1 MPPVPRAA
9 VTARATLAP
18 VPSARKD
25 AHRATAAPATRR
37 ERQHLAVS
45 RSTHPRRTVA
55 AAAALGSCPVG
66 FSPPPPPEDETAT
79 TTSNSAASKKRSE
92 ELEAA
97 ASLPRP
103 TGSRRR
109 LLPFIGETQPHLQD
123 HLKWALERVWRH
135 GPVFRSSL
143 YGMRDVVV
151 ATDFASIEKVMSGEH
166 VLTEWFQPASFQR
179 LLGTASSAAVMA
191 DKGRH
196 ARQRR
201 QQAKA
206 FSPAALASYAPRV
219 ARETEAAVALWARRC
234 EGEGE
239 SASSSSSSSPSSSL
253 DLGEALSDLTWAY
266 ALATVVDVSL
276 DEAEAKE
283 VRAAWKAFTS
293 NLFSAPLDFP
303 GSRFRTALRAR
314 ETLGRALGRAVREY
328 QAEFERERAGGE
340 EHASSSSSSSPS
352 SSRPPTMMNE
362 YMRARADDGD
372 PLREEELVD
381 MAIGLLLAG
390 YETSHSAH
398 LLLLSVLASPSLPSR
413 VREALEREQ
422 SAVIAKHETA
432 LSAAAL
438 ADMPYADA
446 CSKWCLWA
454 LGPADGIFRRAI
466 ADFELGGRRVQK
478 GEIIYNSFLAAKA
491 QDEKVVGPGGLKPGA
506 RLPPPHMDVND
517 LAASF
522 APERFLGGGGG
533 DVNGGEVASAAAA
546 SDALAAPTSVA
557 TFGFGNHFCLGAP
570 LYSMEAKAL
579 VATLVRGYEI
589 GTADGG
595 EPMRFASSWAA
606 TGRSGQRVR
615 VKVSRRAAPL

>member
-1 MPPVPRAA
+1 M
-9 VTARATLAP
+9 L
-18 VPSARKD
+18 
-25 AHRATAAPATRR
+25 
-37 ERQHLAVS
+37 
-45 RSTHPRRTVA
+45 
-55 AAAALGSCPVG
+55 
-66 FSPPPPPEDETAT
+66 
-79 TTSNSAASKKRSE
+79 
-92 ELEAA
+92 
-97 ASLPRP
+97 
-103 TGSRRR
+103 
-109 LLPFIGETQPHLQD
+109 
-123 HLKWALERVWRH
+123 
-135 GPVFRSSL
+135 
-143 YGMRDVVV
+143 
-151 ATDFASIEKVMSGEH
+151 
-166 VLTEWFQPASFQR
+166 
-179 LLGTASSAAVMA
+179 
-191 DKGRH
+191 
-196 ARQRR
+196 
-201 QQAKA
+201 
-206 FSPAALASYAPRV
+206 
-219 ARETEAAVALWARRC
+219 
-234 EGEGE
+234 
-239 SASSSSSSSPSSSL
+239 
-253 DLGEALSDLTWAY
+253 
-266 ALATVVDVSL
+266 
-276 DEAEAKE
+276 
-283 VRAAWKAFTS
+283 
-293 NLFSAPLDFP
+293 
-303 GSRFRTALRAR
+303 
-314 ETLGRALGRAVREY
+314 
-328 QAEFERERAGGE
+328 
-340 EHASSSSSSSPS
+340 
-352 SSRPPTMMNE
+352 
-362 YMRARADDGD
+362 ARADDGD

-398 LLLLSVLASPSLPSR
+398 LLLLSVLASPSLPAR

-422 SAVIAKHETA
+422 KEVMAKHGAA

-522 APERFLGGGGG
+522 APERFFLGGGVGGGEANGGGGG
-533 DVNGGEVASAAAA
+533 EVAAAAA
-546 SDALAAPTSVA
+546 SAASDAAFLAAPTSVA

-579 VATLVRGYEI
+579 VATLVRCYSI